1 MGRMKQ
7 EHLEEEEGRR
17 HATVLGELQREDIG
31 IFCWCNR
38 CGHNAVMP
46 VAVFVAQFGPA
57 FPVPDIGAHL
67 RCSGCGSKNIAA
79 RPAWPSLGQVTRH
92 QENAPATADRDEAD
106 TPSAPKVDV
115 SG

>member
-7 EHLEEEEGRR
+7 EHLQEEEEHR
-17 HATVLGELQREDIG
+17 HATVLGDLLDEDIG

-67 RCSGCGSKNIAA
+67 RCSGCSSKNIAA

-92 QENAPATADRDEAD
+92 HDGDAKPVDDADAE
-106 TPSAPKVDV
+106 SQSV
-115 SG
+115 SQSETTE

>member
-1 MGRMKQ
+1 
-7 EHLEEEEGRR
+7 
-17 HATVLGELQREDIG
+17 
-31 IFCWCNR
+31 
-38 CGHNAVMP
+38 MP

>member
-17 HATVLGELQREDIG
+17 HATVLGELQQEGIG

-46 VAVFVAQFGPA
+46 VAVFIAQFGPA

-92 QENAPATADRDEAD
+92 HE
-106 TPSAPKVDV
+106 SAPETAEETSTDNQSVPEIET
-115 SG
+115 ST

>member
-17 HATVLGELQREDIG
+17 HATVLAELQQEEIG

-46 VAVFVAQFGPA
+46 VAVFIAQFGPA

-92 QENAPATADRDEAD
+92 HESRSEIADETEAD
-106 TPSAPKVDV
+106 NQPVPEIETSA
-115 SG
+115 